1 MSILDLYFAGTETT
15 STALRWALL
24 FFLHHPE
31 VQDRCY
37 KEICDVIGPDRAP
50 SMRDKQ
56 EMTYLEATTLEVLR
70 KADIVP
76 MSASHGLASD
86 VTFRGYVIPRDAII
100 IPSLTSIL
108 QDPEVWGDPENFRP
122 ERFIG
127 PDGKVTR
134 PEEFIP
140 FGIGDH
146 DTYMR
151 GCCDIYIRMRC
162 GRARRIT
169 RRSSLTNLFK
179 VKVTFRATQKSTV
192 MLSLNVLA

>member
-1 MSILDLYFAGTETT
+1 MRCVTDLFVAGTETT

-31 VQDRCY
+31 VQDKCY

-50 SMRDKQ
+50 SMRDKH
-56 EMTYLEATTLEVLR
+56 EMTYLEATTLEILR
-70 KADIVP
+70 KSDIIP
-76 MSASHGLASD
+76 LALSHGLSKDA
-86 VTFRGYVIPRDAII
+86 TLRGYVIPKDAIVV
-100 IPSLTSIL
+100 PFVHSVL

-140 FGIGDH
+140 FSIGK
-146 DTYMR
+146 
-151 GCCDIYIRMRC
+151 
-162 GRARRIT
+162 
-169 RRSSLTNLFK
+169 SS
-179 VKVTFRATQKSTV
+179 VVD
-192 MLSLNVLA
+192 